1 MHVVVKSGRLGDRL
15 AFEAVAVKVRNDP
28 GSKQHLRANAHGRPI
43 VRALSII
50 ILSVFGFFAASVS
63 PAFAKYAAVVMDAA
77 TGEVV
82 YAANPDARHY
92 PASLT
97 KVMTLFVTFDAL
109 KAGRISMDSLV
120 KVSARAAR
128 QPASR
133 LGLEAGD
140 RIKLRDAVLALIVK
154 SANDAASALGEH
166 LGGSERKFAALM
178 NAKAA
183 AIGLENTSFRNASGL
198 PNRQQLT
205 TARDFAKLVR
215 ALQRQHPEYYKLFST
230 RSFTFRGRK
239 HDNHN
244 RLLDRYEGADGVKTG
259 YIRASGFNLAASAK
273 RAGRRLIGV
282 VMGASSP
289 QARDLHMM
297 GLLERGFEKA
307 TDGSYIAYDYDRN
320 IQVDPSRRHV
330 NPRKKIE
337 RAKGARGAM
346 RLARLTPPKR
356 PMELVPPT
364 AEGSTYQPELPAVPE
379 ANPMDW
385 EIQVGTFSHLAPA
398 QELASRAKDR
408 LPSLLAHVRVNVVT
422 MQEGGTTLYR
432 ARLTGLDADNAERA
446 CELLRAKAMP
456 CYPVA
461 PENTVSIPAAAPAA
475 PPAPAPPAATAPAAA
490 Q

>member
-1 MHVVVKSGRLGDRL
+1 MHVVITPGRLGDRL
-15 AFEAVAVKVRNDP
+15 AFEAVAVKVRSVP
-28 GSKQHLRANAHGRPI
+28 GSMQHSRASARGPV
-43 VRALSII
+43 VRALAII
-50 ILSVFGFFAASVS
+50 ILAIFGFFAASGS
-63 PAFAKYAAVVMDAA
+63 PAFAKYAAVIMDAA

-109 KAGRISMDSLV
+109 KAGRISMDSMI
-120 KVSARAAR
+120 KVSGRAAR

-140 RIKLRDAVLALIVK
+140 RIKLRDAVLALVVK

-259 YIRASGFNLAASAK
+259 YIRASGFNLAASAR
-273 RAGRRLIGV
+273 RAGHRLIGV

-297 GLLERGFEKA
+297 GLLERGFEKTTA
-307 TDGSYIAYDYDRN
+307 GTYIAYDYDRS
-320 IQVDPSRRHV
+320 IQVDPSRSHA

-337 RAKGARGAM
+337 RAKGARGVM

-356 PMELVPPT
+356 PVELVRPT
-364 AEGSTYQPELPAVPE
+364 GEGSTYQPELPAAPE
-379 ANPMDW
+379 ASPMDW
-385 EIQVGTFSHLAPA
+385 EIQVGTFSHRAPA
-398 QELASRAKDR
+398 HELASRAKDR
-408 LPSLLAHVRVNVVT
+408 LPSLLAHVRINIVT

-432 ARLTGLDADNAERA
+432 ARLAGLDSDNAERA

-456 CYPVA
+456 CYPIA
-461 PENTVSIPAAAPAA
+461 PENAVSTPAAVPAASTAPALPAAAAPAA
-475 PPAPAPPAATAPAAA
+475 A

>member
-1 MHVVVKSGRLGDRL
+1 MRVVATPGRSGDRL
-15 AFEAVAVKVRNDP
+15 AFEAVSVKARNVP
-28 GSKQHLRANAHGRPI
+28 GSMQPSRAGRRRESACRTA
-43 VRALSII
+43 VII
-50 ILSVFGFFAASVS
+50 FLAIFGFFAATPS
-63 PAFAKYAAVVMDAA
+63 PATAKYAAVVMDAA

-82 YAANPDARHY
+82 YAANPDVRHY

-109 KAGRISMDSLV
+109 RAGRISMDSV
-120 KVSARAAR
+120 IRVSARAAR

-140 RIKLRDAVLALIVK
+140 RIKLRDAVLALVVK
-154 SANDAASALGEH
+154 SANDVASALGEH
-166 LGGSERKFAALM
+166 LGGSERKFAAMM

-183 AIGLENTSFRNASGL
+183 AIGLDHTSFRNASGL

-230 RSFTFRGRK
+230 RNFTFRGRK

-259 YIRASGFNLAASAK
+259 YIRASGFNLAASAR
-273 RAGRRLIGV
+273 RAGQRLIGV

-307 TDGSYIAYDYDRN
+307 TEGTYIAYDYDRN
-320 IQVDPSRRHV
+320 LQVDHARRQTSA
-330 NPRKKIE
+330 RKKIE
-337 RAKGARGAM
+337 RARGARGVM

-356 PMELVPPT
+356 PAELVRPT
-364 AEGSTYQPELPAVPE
+364 GEGSTFQPELPAVPE
-379 ANPMDW
+379 ADPMDW
-385 EIQVGTFSHLAPA
+385 EIQVGTFSHRAPA
-398 QELASRAKDR
+398 QELASRAMNR
-408 LPSLLAHVRVNVVT
+408 LPSLLAHVRVNIVT
-422 MQEGGTTLYR
+422 TQEGGTTLYR
-432 ARLTGLDADNAERA
+432 ARLAGLDADNAERA
-446 CELLRAKAMP
+446 CELLRAKDMP

-461 PENTVSIPAAAPAA
+461 PETTTASPPATLPPPPIAPAAAAPA
-475 PPAPAPPAATAPAAA
+475 

>member
-1 MHVVVKSGRLGDRL
+1 MHVVATPGRSGDRL
-15 AFEAVAVKVRNDP
+15 AFEAVSVKARNVP
-28 GSKQHLRANAHGRPI
+28 GSLHQSRVGPLRGPV
-43 VRALSII
+43 VRALAVIVVSI
-50 ILSVFGFFAASVS
+50 FGFFAATAS
-63 PAFAKYAAVVMDAA
+63 PAFAKYAAVIMDAA

-97 KVMTLFVTFDAL
+97 KVMTLFVAFDTL
-109 KAGRISMDSLV
+109 KAGRISMDSV
-120 KVSARAAR
+120 IKVSARAAR

-166 LGGSERKFAALM
+166 LGGSERKFAAMM

-183 AIGLENTSFRNASGL
+183 AIGLDHTSFRNASGL

-230 RSFTFRGRK
+230 RSFTFRSRK

-273 RAGRRLIGV
+273 RAGHRLIGV

-297 GLLERGFEKA
+297 GLLERGFEKTTA
-307 TDGSYIAYDYDRN
+307 GTYIAYDYDRS
-320 IQVDPSRRHV
+320 IQVDPSQRHA

-337 RAKGARGAM
+337 RAKGARGVM

-356 PMELVPPT
+356 PAELVRPT
-364 AEGSTYQPELPAVPE
+364 GEGSAFQPELPVVPE

-385 EIQVGTFSHLAPA
+385 EIQVGTFSHRAPA
-398 QELASRAKDR
+398 HELASRAKDR
-408 LPSLLAHVRVNVVT
+408 LPSLLAHVRVNVVAI
-422 MQEGGTTLYR
+422 QEGATTLYR
-432 ARLTGLDADNAERA
+432 ARLAGLDSDNAERA

-461 PENTVSIPAAAPAA
+461 PENTAPPSSAMPAVPPPAAPAA
-475 PPAPAPPAATAPAAA
+475 VAPAAA

>member
-1 MHVVVKSGRLGDRL
+1 MYVVATPGRLGDRL
-15 AFEAVAVKVRNDP
+15 AFEAVSVKANVP
-28 GSKQHLRANAHGRPI
+28 GSMPPSRAGRRRDSACLTAVI
-43 VRALSII
+43 TFLAI
-50 ILSVFGFFAASVS
+50 FGFFAATLS
-63 PAFAKYAAVVMDAA
+63 PAMAKYAAVVMDAA

-82 YAANPDARHY
+82 YATNPDVRHY

-97 KVMTLFVTFDAL
+97 KVMALFVAFDAL
-109 KAGRISMDSLV
+109 RAGRISMDSEI

-154 SANDAASALGEH
+154 SANDVASALGEH
-166 LGGSERKFAALM
+166 LGGSERKFAAMM

-183 AIGLENTSFRNASGL
+183 AIGLDHTSFRNASGL

-259 YIRASGFNLAASAK
+259 YIRASGFNLATSAR
-273 RAGRRLIGV
+273 RAGHRLIGV
-282 VMGASSP
+282 VMGANSP

-307 TDGSYIAYDYDRN
+307 TEGTYIAYDYGRN
-320 IQVDPSRRHV
+320 IQVDPARRQTSA
-330 NPRKKIE
+330 RKKIE
-337 RAKGARGAM
+337 RAKGARGVM

-356 PMELVPPT
+356 PTELVRPT
-364 AEGSTYQPELPAVPE
+364 GEGSTFQPELPMAPE
-379 ANPMDW
+379 ANPKDW
-385 EIQVGTFSHLAPA
+385 EIQVGTFSHRAPA
-398 QELASRAKDR
+398 HELASRAMNR
-408 LPSLLAHVRVNVVT
+408 LPSLLAHVRVNIVAT
-422 MQEGGTTLYR
+422 QEGGTTLYR
-432 ARLTGLDADNAERA
+432 ARLAGLDADNAETA
-446 CELLRAKAMP
+446 CELLRAKGMP

-461 PENTVSIPAAAPAA
+461 PEKAATPPPATVPAAAPA
-475 PPAPAPPAATAPAAA
+475 TVPAAA